1 MLENMK
7 IGTRLIIL
15 VIFMSIVMIFVG
27 YIGWQGTQMTTK
39 SMNDI
44 YNGSVEDIVLLN
56 SIAYLYNGTIDDSTH
71 KVRNKTISWETA
83 EKNIQSALAEA
94 KGDWKDYL
102 SRQLTAE
109 QRRIADSI
117 SIKLESSEK
126 VILRLLDIIKA
137 HDEEALIEFVSK
149 DLYPSIEPV
158 SIELRE
164 LMNLHLQKTRS
175 QYEVALERYK
185 SVTALTI
192 ISTLFGVLL
201 GIILATFII
210 RSITKPLQTALSVV
224 NRMAIGDTS
233 MQIEPALKDEIG
245 QLINAMKNMLE
256 SNKKMVDT
264 LTAVSTGDLA
274 ITVNPRSA
282 QDELGHTINNMIDR
296 LRQMIA
302 DIQTESR
309 VLATSTQEIVSSVS
323 QASAGTAETAAAVT
337 ETTSTIEEFRQTAHV
352 AADNAQDVVARALDT
367 VQTLK
372 MCEQSLETTVESLH
386 QIRDKGQVISDSIVK
401 LGEQSLAI
409 GEIIS
414 TVNDLAEQSNLLA
427 VNAAIEAAK
436 AGEQGKSFG
445 VVAQEIRILAEQSKA
460 ATLQVRAILSDIQI
474 ATSAA
479 VQAAHQGM
487 KSVTSGVDVS
497 AQTSKSLL
505 ALSENISKVSQAA
518 QLITVSSQ
526 QQLVAV
532 DQVAIAMNS
541 INDASNQHVDHMRQI
556 ETAVIALNEAGRS
569 LRSLTDQYQ
578 LHKAPIKGIRRI
590 DVSL

>member
-1 MLENMK
+1 
-7 IGTRLIIL
+7 
-15 VIFMSIVMIFVG
+15 MSVVMFFVG
-27 YIGWQGTQMTTK
+27 FIGWRGTEMTTR
-39 SMNDI
+39 SMNEI
-44 YNGSVEDIVLLN
+44 YTGSVEDVVLLS
-56 SIAYLYNGTIDDSTH
+56 SISYLFNDTIDDSTH
-71 KVRNKTISWETA
+71 KFHNKLISKETA
-83 EKNIQSALAEA
+83 EKNIQTALEVANRN
-94 KGDWKDYL
+94 WNDYL
-102 SRQLTAE
+102 SHPLTAE
-109 QRRIADSI
+109 QKRVADNIAK
-117 SIKLESSEK
+117 KLESSEK
-126 VILRLLDIIKA
+126 SIRKLLEIIKEDN
-137 HDEEALIEFVSK
+137 HEALVDFIKTE
-149 DLYPSIEPV
+149 LYPAIEPL
-158 SIELRE
+158 SSELKE

-175 QYEVALERYK
+175 QYEVALERYNA
-185 SVTALTI
+185 VTTITI
-192 ISTLFGVLL
+192 ISTIFGVLL
-201 GIILATFII
+201 GIILAIFII

-224 NRMAIGDTS
+224 NRMAIGDNS
-233 MQIEPALKDEIG
+233 MQIEPVIKDEMG

-264 LTAVSTGDLA
+264 LSAVTAGDLA
-274 ITVNPRSA
+274 INVTPRSS
-282 QDELGHTINNMIDR
+282 QDELGHTINNMIDK

-302 DIQTESR
+302 DIQAESR
-309 VLATSTQEIVSSVS
+309 VLGTSTQEIVSSVS
-323 QASAGTAETAAAVT
+323 QASSGTAETAAAVT

-352 AADNAQDVVARALDT
+352 AAENAKDVMARALDT
-367 VQTLK
+367 VLTLK
-372 MCEQSLETTVESLH
+372 MCEQSLGTTVDSLH
-386 QIRDKGQVISDSIVK
+386 QIQDKGQVISDSIVK

-460 ATLQVRAILSDIQI
+460 ATVQVRAILNDIQI

-479 VQAAHQGM
+479 VQAAHQGS
-487 KSVTSGVDVS
+487 KSVTNGVENS
-497 AQTSKSLL
+497 AQTSKSLQ

-532 DQVAIAMNS
+532 DQVAVAMNN
-541 INDASNQHVDHMRQI
+541 INDASNQHVDQMRQI

-569 LRSLTDQYQ
+569 LRGLTDQYQ
-578 LHKAPIKGIRRI
+578 LQRAPIKGIRRI